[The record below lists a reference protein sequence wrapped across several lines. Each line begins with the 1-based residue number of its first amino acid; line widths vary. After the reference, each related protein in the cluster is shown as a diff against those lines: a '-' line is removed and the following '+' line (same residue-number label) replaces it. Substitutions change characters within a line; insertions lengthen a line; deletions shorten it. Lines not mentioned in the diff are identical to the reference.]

1 MQIKDIEEKNMKL
14 EEKKDRLEEVE
25 NVIDTI
31 DVLIIESN
39 SEDIIEDLE
48 NFKSFYLQDM
58 HDLEKEINALEEQEI
73 RQMNREF
80 EGSRL

>member
-1 MQIKDIEEKNMKL
+1 MKL